1 VVSDARPAT
10 LGAALAAGRTWL
22 ARAGIER
29 AALDAALLLGHVVG
43 LDRAALLARPEQP
56 LSDQDWAAYAAL
68 LARRAAGEPVAYLTG
83 RREFFGLEFAV
94 DQRVLVPRP
103 ETEHLVELALAHLRA
118 LPPGPRLAVD
128 VGTGSGAIAVS
139 LAHAL
144 PDLTVVAADVSQ
156 AALAVAGAN
165 AARHGV
171 AGRVRLVCGSL
182 LDWLGRPVDLIAA
195 NLPYLRPAQA
205 HAGIAHEPAIALYGG
220 PDGFALYRRLLAQ
233 APPLLRPGGL
243 LLAEIDPAQRDLALA
258 TAGRVAPGWPA
269 AVHPDYAGHPR
280 VLALRRPAGAPAPP

>member
-1 VVSDARPAT
+1 MSAARPAT
-10 LGAALAAGRTWL
+10 LGAALAAGRAHL
-22 ARAGIER
+22 ARAGIES

-43 LDRAALLARPEQP
+43 LTRTALLARPEQP
-56 LSDQDWAAYAAL
+56 LTDQTWAAYTAL

-94 DQRVLVPRP
+94 DPRVLVPRP
-103 ETEHLVELALAHLRA
+103 ETERLVELALAHLRA
-118 LPPGPRLAVD
+118 LPPGPHCAVD

-144 PDLTVVAADVSQ
+144 PDLTVIAADISQ
-156 AALAVAGAN
+156 AALAVAGGN

-171 AGRVRLVCGSL
+171 ARRVRLVCGSL

-195 NLPYLRPAQA
+195 NLPYLRPDQA
-205 HAGIAHEPAIALYGG
+205 HAGIAHEPAVALYAGS
-220 PDGFALYRRLLAQ
+220 DGFALYRQLLAQ

-243 LLAEIDPAQRDLALA
+243 LLAEIDPAQRDLALT
-258 TAGRVAPGWPA
+258 TAARVAPGWPA
-269 AVHPDYAGHPR
+269 AVHPDDAGQPR
-280 VLALRRPAGAPAPP
+280 LLVLRRPAEPRE